1 MPTGAGR
8 SGRATGASGRRVAVI
23 TGGAGG
29 IGRAVASMLAAEGIG
44 VLVTDLDAQACD
56 AVAKEINDGGRP
68 GRASGCRL
76 DVTDVANWD
85 EALRVARRRFGYP
98 NILVNNAG
106 VMETDRLDAVEEDAW
121 ARAVDVSQ
129 RGTWLGM
136 RAVVPLMDF
145 AGGGAI
151 VNISSVFGVVG
162 SPVAFAY
169 HAAKGAVRAMTRAAA
184 VELAPHGIRVNA
196 VCPGVVDTAMTA
208 RLPEEWVG
216 ELMFGTPLGRLAQ
229 PDEIAHAVA
238 FLAGDRASYITGAE
252 LVVDGGYTAK

>member
-1 MPTGAGR
+1 MT
-8 SGRATGASGRRVAVI
+8 RAVRRVAVI

-29 IGRAVASMLAAEGIG
+29 IGRAVATVLAAEGAG
-44 VLVTDLDAQACD
+44 VLVTDLDVQACET
-56 AVAKEINDGGRP
+56 VAKEINDAASA
-68 GRASGCRL
+68 GRAAGCRL
-76 DVTDVANWD
+76 DVTDAASWD

-106 VMETDRLDAVEEDAW
+106 VMETDRLDEIQEGAW
-121 ARAVDVSQ
+121 SRAVDVSQ

-136 RAVVPLMDF
+136 RAIVPLMDF
-145 AGGGAI
+145 AGGGGAI
-151 VNISSVFGVVG
+151 VNISSVFGIVG

-208 RLPEEWVG
+208 RLPEEWLD
-216 ELMFGTPLGRLAQ
+216 ELMTGTPLGRLAN

-238 FLAGDRASYITGAE
+238 FLAGERASYITGAE